1 MATVIG
7 ESGAWR
13 EIAENLR
20 RCGLNVRRPNDVEP
34 LLAHLRA
41 TYQPSVDRKK
51 LEIAQGLASKEKQI
65 VDLHAETGVWRSLL
79 NWFRIRRCKM
89 AIAQLQIEERQ
100 YVATL
105 SANIHRLD
113 SMRESAALV
122 GARTEVDVI
131 ASLARLPD
139 EYTVFS
145 DIRLRA
151 ERYIHFNGVA
161 LQSAQIDH
169 LVLSPAGVFVI
180 ETKRW
185 SQKFVES
192 GRFHDPFDQT
202 QRAAYLCY
210 HQLRRQ
216 FGKIRV
222 RSIIA
227 CADKLPLA
235 PRNSHIKVL
244 AVPELIGY
252 ISWFKQAELAPDQL
266 LQVRRYLERFIAA

>member
-13 EIAENLR
+13 EIAENLQ
-20 RCGLNVRRPNDVEP
+20 RCGLNIRHPNDVEP

-51 LEIAQGLASKEKQI
+51 LEIAQSVASKENRI
-65 VDLHAETGVWRSLL
+65 VELHAEKGVWRSFL
-79 NWFRIRRCKM
+79 NWFRIRGCKM
-89 AIAQLQIEERQ
+89 AIAQLHNEERQ
-100 YVATL
+100 YAATL
-105 SANIHRLD
+105 SASIRRLD
-113 SMRESAALV
+113 TMRESAELV
-122 GARTEVDVI
+122 GARAELDVI

-145 DIRLRA
+145 DIRLSA
-151 ERYIHFNGVA
+151 ERYIHFNGAA
-161 LQSAQIDH
+161 LRSAQIDH
-169 LVLSPAGVFVI
+169 LVLTPAGVFVI

-185 SQKFVES
+185 SRKFVES
-192 GRFHDPFDQT
+192 GDYHNPFDQT

-210 HQLRRQ
+210 AQLRRQ

-227 CADKLPLA
+227 CAGQLP
-235 PRNSHIKVL
+235 PIPKNSHVKVL

-252 ISWFKQAELAPDQL
+252 ISWFKQPELAPDRL
-266 LQVRRYLERFIAA
+266 LQVRRYLERFVSA

>member
-20 RCGLNVRRPNDVEP
+20 RCGLNVRHPNDVEP

-41 TYQPSVDRKK
+41 TYQPSVDRMK
-51 LEIAQGLASKEKQI
+51 LEIAQRVASKENRI
-65 VDLHAETGVWRSLL
+65 VDLHGEKGFWRSFL
-79 NWFRIRRCKM
+79 NWFRIRGCKM
-89 AIAQLQIEERQ
+89 AIAQLHSEGRQ

-105 SANIHRLD
+105 SANILRLD
-113 SMRESAALV
+113 TMRESGELV
-122 GARTEVDVI
+122 GAKTEVDVV

-139 EYTVFS
+139 EYTVFN
-145 DIRLRA
+145 DIRLTA
-151 ERYIHFNGVA
+151 ERYIHFNGA
-161 LQSAQIDH
+161 PLRSAQIDH
-169 LVLSPAGVFVI
+169 LVLTPAGVFVI

-185 SQKFVES
+185 SRKFVES
-192 GRFHDPFDQT
+192 GDYHDPFDQT

-210 HQLRRQ
+210 DQLLSQ

-222 RSIIA
+222 RSVIA
-227 CADKLPLA
+227 CAGQLPSA
-235 PRNSHIKVL
+235 PKNSHVKVL

-252 ISWFKQAELAPDQL
+252 ISWFKQPELAPDRL
-266 LQVRRYLERFIAA
+266 LQVRRYLERCVTA

>member
-20 RCGLNVRRPNDVEP
+20 LCGINVRRPNDVEP
-34 LLAHLRA
+34 LLTHLRA
-41 TYQPSVDRKK
+41 TYQPSVDQKK
-51 LEIAQGLASKEKQI
+51 LEIAQSVASKENRI
-65 VDLHAETGVWRSLL
+65 AGLHAEKGVWRSFL
-79 NWFRIRRCKM
+79 NWFLIRGCKM
-89 AIAQLQIEERQ
+89 AIAQLHSEDRQ

-105 SANIHRLD
+105 SANIRKLD
-113 SMRESAALV
+113 TVRESAELV
-122 GARTEVDVI
+122 GARAEFDVI
-131 ASLARLPD
+131 ACLARLPD

-145 DIRLRA
+145 DIQLSA
-151 ERYIHFNGVA
+151 ERYIHFNGA
-161 LQSAQIDH
+161 PLQSAQIDH
-169 LVLSPAGVFVI
+169 LVLTPAGVFVI

-185 SQKFVES
+185 SRKFVES
-192 GRFHDPFDQT
+192 GDYHNPFDQT

-210 HQLRRQ
+210 DQLRRQ

-227 CADKLPLA
+227 CAGQLPSI
-235 PRNSHIKVL
+235 PKNSHVKVL

-252 ISWFKQAELAPDQL
+252 ISWFKQPELAPDRL
-266 LQVRRYLERFIAA
+266 LQVRRYLERFVSA